1 MNPDNPIQIHWDAE
15 HELLL
20 LSGGL
25 IALDDTKAVAI
36 GGKAHAGK
44 AWRLSLGDVWEESL
58 PQDVPAFPVLA
69 DGEAYPWHDQLPPD
83 LIPMLSSRPDV
94 VLILNRAI
102 LTSDTVASRFQHT
115 PALIFN
121 WCCHRL
127 PADAGWAQL
136 IEWLERP
143 ADHLLMDLGLKPT
156 EQVISLMPHM
166 ALTVWPLAVLRRTLR
181 KLSSLDEWAWL
192 PHCQN
197 LTSAGLETLLID
209 PVVRSSKIAPLV
221 GSESEESLNQNK
233 DMLYELAILL
243 GDRNLTDQASL
254 TTDIQQF
261 DDLVR
266 LRDQL
271 VVGENHA
278 VLNTRRHF
286 QKRYGERLKAHFG
299 NPPFAGQL
307 GIQPLTSLKSILD
320 CHVLIG
326 SEVSLETLRKVND
339 GDYYLYQVEYGI
351 ELALLTLERNPTVWL
366 GLPDSDDIG
375 YGNGDRLHIYSV
387 NHATEVALKPESER
401 DDHWVAVSLSAGGEV
416 QASLTFKRHVI
427 SWLNLLEI
435 YDDELK

>member
-1 MNPDNPIQIHWDAE
+1 MWHPF
-15 HELLL
+15 
-20 LSGGL
+20 
-25 IALDDTKAVAI
+25 
-36 GGKAHAGK
+36 
-44 AWRLSLGDVWEESL
+44 RRSL
-58 PQDVPAFPVLA
+58 PQDVPVFPVLA
-69 DGEAYPWHDQLPPD
+69 DGEAQPWHLQLTPD

-102 LTSDTVASRFQHT
+102 HTSDTVACRFQHT
-115 PALIFN
+115 PALLFN
-121 WCCHRL
+121 WCSHCL

-143 ADHLLMDLGLKPT
+143 ADHLLMDLGLEPT
-156 EQVISLMPHM
+156 EPVVSLMPHM

-181 KLSSLDEWAWL
+181 KLGTLDEWAWV

-221 GSESEESLNQNK
+221 GSEAEESLNQNK

-243 GDRNLTDQASL
+243 GDRSLTDQACL
-254 TTDIQQF
+254 TADIQQF
-261 DDLVR
+261 DDLAR
-266 LRDQL
+266 LRGQL
-271 VVGENHA
+271 IVGENHA
-278 VLNTRRHF
+278 VLNIRRHF

-299 NPPFAGQL
+299 KPPVEGQL

-320 CHVLIG
+320 CHALIS

-366 GLPDSDDIG
+366 GLPDSDDLDC
-375 YGNGDRLHIYSV
+375 GNGDRLHIYSV
-387 NHATEVALKPESER
+387 DHATEVALKPESER
-401 DDHWVAVSLSAGGEV
+401 DDHWVAVSLFAGKG
-416 QASLTFKRHVI
+416 ASISSEFKCRADGWLKDAGVTSLMI
-427 SWLNLLEI
+427 S
-435 YDDELK
+435 

>member
-44 AWRLSLGDVWEESL
+44 AWRVSLGDAWEESL

-69 DGEAYPWHDQLPPD
+69 DGEAHPWHAQLPPD
-83 LIPMLSSRPDV
+83 LVPMLSSRPDV

-102 LTSDTVASRFQHT
+102 LMSDTVANRFQHT
-115 PALIFN
+115 PALLFN
-121 WCCHRL
+121 WCSHRL
-127 PADAGWAQL
+127 PADADWGLL
-136 IEWLERP
+136 IELLERP
-143 ADHLLMDLGLKPT
+143 ADQLLMDLGLEPT
-156 EQVISLMPHM
+156 EPVASLMPHM
-166 ALTVWPLAVLRRTLR
+166 ALTVWPLAVLRTVLR
-181 KLSSLDEWAWL
+181 KLGDLDDWTWVQ
-192 PHCQN
+192 HCQN
-197 LTSAGLETLLID
+197 LTPAGLEALLID
-209 PVVRSSKIAPLV
+209 PILRSPKIAPLV
-221 GSESEESLNQNK
+221 GSEAEESLNQNK

-243 GDRNLTDQASL
+243 GDRSISDQACL
-254 TTDIQQF
+254 KADIQQF

-271 VVGENHA
+271 IVGENHA

-299 NPPFAGQL
+299 KPPVAGQL
-307 GIQPLTSLKSILD
+307 GIQPLTSLKSVLD
-320 CHVLIG
+320 CQSLIS

-339 GDYYLYQVEYGI
+339 GEYYLYQVEHGI

-366 GLPDSDDIG
+366 GLPDSDAIDDG
-375 YGNGDRLHIYSV
+375 SGGRLHIYSV

-401 DDHWVAVSLSAGGEV
+401 DDHWVAVSLFAGKKTKVSDGFKSGLAIWLKEV
-416 QASLTFKRHVI
+416 GVTPF
-427 SWLNLLEI
+427 
-435 YDDELK
+435 